1 MLVEDP
7 EKDRP
12 GFFWEVGVISRLN
25 TEQSVGRSV
34 QGFGGHHIFSVL
46 LKGKVDE
53 NILVAC
59 NPAWFVGRCLL

>member
-1 MLVEDP
+1 MVCMTGLDFFGKLVL
-7 EKDRP
+7 
-12 GFFWEVGVISRLN
+12 SRLN

-34 QGFGGHHIFSVL
+34 QGFDGHNIFSVL